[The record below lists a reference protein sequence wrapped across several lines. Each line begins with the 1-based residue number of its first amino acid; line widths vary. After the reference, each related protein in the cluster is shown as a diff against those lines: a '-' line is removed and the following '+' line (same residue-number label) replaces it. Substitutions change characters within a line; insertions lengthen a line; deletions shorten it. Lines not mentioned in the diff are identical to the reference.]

1 MMDARFEDGAE
12 RPLYLGAED
21 ADDLRVISALVQ
33 DSILTGA
40 DMTWDRRRKRFA
52 MLINR
57 FRWED
62 RDAARAQRRA
72 VERVRSMLVVREV
85 QGVRS
90 WAIDRRDSD
99 LILSVLSV
107 SWVAGEDGTGV
118 VHITLAGDGAIALS
132 VEALD
137 VTLRDVTRPYAAP
150 SGRVPEHPEV

>member
-1 MMDARFEDGAE
+1 MTDARYADGAE

-33 DSILTGA
+33 DSVLTGA
-40 DMTWDRRRKRFA
+40 DMTWDRRRRRFA
-52 MLINR
+52 MLLNR

-62 RDAARAQRRA
+62 RDAARAERRA

-90 WAIDRRDSD
+90 WAIDRRDAQVV
-99 LILSVLSV
+99 LSVLAL
-107 SWVAGEDGTGV
+107 SWTAGEDGTGV
-118 VHITLAGDGAIALS
+118 IQITLAGDGAIALR

-150 SGRVPEHPEV
+150 SGRAPEHPGV